1 MFNPIE
7 SAVKKTAL
15 FVFVSVVALIL
26 GLCGWIWNQSQKI
39 DSLTAENQAQAQTI
53 QNQEQVNLQLVANLE
68 QERLAVEKQQ
78 LITANLKN
86 KIEVAQSE
94 IKQLLQK
101 DACANIE
108 LPGSVVDSL
117 KRLHKQNYSSN

>member
-1 MFNPIE
+1 MLNVVFQ

-15 FVFVSVVALIL
+15 FVYAVALIL
-26 GLCGWIWNQSQKI
+26 GLCGWIWFQSRQI
-39 DSLTAENQAQAQTI
+39 DSLTAENQVQAQTI
-53 QNQEQVNLQLVANLE
+53 QNQEQVNRRLVENLALE
-68 QERLAVEKQQ
+68 KLAVEEQQ

-86 KIEVAQSE
+86 KVEVAQSE